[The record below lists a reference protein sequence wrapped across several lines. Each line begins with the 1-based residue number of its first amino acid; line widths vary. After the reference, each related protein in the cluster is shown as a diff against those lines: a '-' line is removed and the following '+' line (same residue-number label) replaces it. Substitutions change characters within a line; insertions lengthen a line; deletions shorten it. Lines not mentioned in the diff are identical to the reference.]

1 LAWGLQNFW
10 QEDGISG
17 RIHGAVRGIGKTNIY
32 VDDKRER
39 LEIWVDKK
47 EAEGLPYRYNKRVS
61 INLFV
66 GGTKYRGGLRSTPK
80 TSFVWIS
87 LDLRD
92 KNDQRVSLAKVL
104 AENGFAKNDRV
115 ALIVNGE
122 DVHVERE

>member
-1 LAWGLQNFW
+1 MSA
-10 QEDGISG
+10 

-39 LEIWVDKK
+39 LEIWVDEK
-47 EAEGLPYRYNKRVS
+47 EAEGLPYRYNTRVS

-87 LDLRD
+87 PDLRD
-92 KNDQRVSLAKVL
+92 KNDQKVSLAKVL
-104 AENGFAKNDRV
+104 AENGFAKNARV
-115 ALIVNGE
+115 ALIVNSE
-122 DVHVERE
+122 DVHLERE